1 RIQAIC
7 KSDRFKELH
16 KQKYPRYGNYLREE
30 NYIVPNYMPNQK
42 QISERRRLILTSW
55 MFEVTVEFRLWDR
68 IFLLA
73 VRILDLYSSK
83 NLNIQ
88 LKDYQC
94 LGCVCLYLSI
104 LAKTKIRRPDEY
116 IE

>member
-1 RIQAIC
+1 MDLSILSDPRLPKEVILQILLNIEPEYLALACKINKRIQAIC

-55 MFEVTVEFRLWDR
+55 MFEVTVEF
-68 IFLLA
+68 
-73 VRILDLYSSK
+73 
-83 NLNIQ
+83 
-88 LKDYQC
+88 
-94 LGCVCLYLSI
+94 
-104 LAKTKIRRPDEY
+104 
-116 IE
+116 